1 LQHNRVSQEP
11 SISIGLPVFNGEK
24 YIRESVDSLL
34 SQSFADFEVIIS
46 DNGSTDKTEEICR
59 SYAKR
64 DHRVRYYREERNR
77 GAAWNFNRV
86 FDLARGKYFKWAS
99 DDDVCDSLL
108 LERCVQ
114 ILDENP
120 EVVLCYP
127 QTKIIDDKGDFVA
140 RFQDALLHLRLPNAY
155 SRYKKYHEYFL
166 RDGRCNAVFGL
177 MRTDIL
183 GSTMLL
189 GRYVSS
195 DKVLL
200 AELALRGQF
209 HQIQEYLFLSRD
221 HSNCSTKSNKTY
233 EARTAW
239 FDPQIHSWLHLPRW
253 RMLLEHIKSIQR
265 VPITRYEKILCH
277 IQLMRWIGKYSR
289 SLIKDLLRFF
299 IWPFAKP
306 VKQYT
311 PRLWDTLN
319 LIERKPRAWSQM
331 GGD

>member
-1 LQHNRVSQEP
+1 
-11 SISIGLPVFNGEK
+11 
-24 YIRESVDSLL
+24 
-34 SQSFADFEVIIS
+34 
-46 DNGSTDKTEEICR
+46 
-59 SYAKR
+59 
-64 DHRVRYYREERNR
+64 
-77 GAAWNFNRV
+77 
-86 FDLARGKYFKWAS
+86 
-99 DDDVCDSLL
+99 
-108 LERCVQ
+108 
-114 ILDENP
+114 
-120 EVVLCYP
+120 
-127 QTKIIDDKGDFVA
+127 
-140 RFQDALLHLRLPNAY
+140 
-155 SRYKKYHEYFL
+155 
-166 RDGRCNAVFGL
+166 
-177 MRTDIL
+177 
-183 GSTMLL
+183 MLL

-265 VPITRYEKILCH
+265 VPISRYEKILCH
-277 IQLMRWIGKYSR
+277 IQLMRWIGKYSK